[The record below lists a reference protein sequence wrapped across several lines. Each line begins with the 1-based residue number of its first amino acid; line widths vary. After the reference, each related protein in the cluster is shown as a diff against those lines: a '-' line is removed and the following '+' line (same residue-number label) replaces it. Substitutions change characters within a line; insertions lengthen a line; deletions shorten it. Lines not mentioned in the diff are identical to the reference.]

1 MIAWPTGVAIHLAV
15 APVDFRKA
23 FDGLCIEIVEALERD
38 PLSGELFVFR
48 NRAADK
54 LKALY
59 WDGQGFVMIYKR
71 LEKGRFKWLHHVDG
85 DADGEVR
92 LSRSQW
98 QALFEGI
105 DWQRLETPQKCL
117 ATATR

>member
-1 MIAWPTGVAIHLAV
+1 MIGWPTDTAIHLAV

-23 FDGLCIEIVEALERD
+23 FDGLCTEIVEALGRD

-48 NRAADK
+48 NRAGDK

-71 LEKGRFKWLHHVDG
+71 LERGRFKWLYSVDG
-85 DADGEVR
+85 KIEEEIQ
-92 LSRSQW
+92 LSRSQL

-105 DWQRLETPQKCL
+105 DWRRLERPQRCL
-117 ATATR
+117 ATATH

>member
-1 MIAWPTGVAIHLAV
+1 MIGWPTGVAIHLAV

-23 FDGLCIEIVEALERD
+23 FDGLCIEIVEVLERD

-48 NRAADK
+48 NRAGDK

-71 LEKGRFKWLHHVDG
+71 LEKGRFKWPHHADG
-85 DADGEVR
+85 DAEEEVR
-92 LSRSQW
+92 LSRSQL

-105 DWQRLETPQKCL
+105 DWRRLEMPPRCL

>member
-1 MIAWPTGVAIHLAV
+1 MIGWPTGMAIHLAV

-23 FDGLCIEIVEALERD
+23 FDGLCIEIVEVLERD

-48 NRAADK
+48 NRAGDK

-71 LEKGRFKWLHHVDG
+71 LRVTPLIQPSCQPQQRFRGNLEKYVL
-85 DADGEVR
+85 
-92 LSRSQW
+92 LSHDTDQ
-98 QALFEGI
+98 G
-105 DWQRLETPQKCL
+105 
-117 ATATR
+117 

>member
-1 MIAWPTGVAIHLAV
+1 MIGWPTGMAIHLAV

-23 FDGLCIEIVEALERD
+23 FDGLCIEIVEVLERD

-48 NRAADK
+48 NRAGDK

-71 LEKGRFKWLHHVDG
+71 LEKGRFKWPHHAEG
-85 DADGEVR
+85 DTEEEFR
-92 LSRSQW
+92 LSRSQL

-105 DWQRLETPQKCL
+105 DWRRLEMPPRCL
-117 ATATR
+117 ATATG

>member
-23 FDGLCIEIVEALERD
+23 FDGLCVEIVEALERD

-48 NRAADK
+48 NRAGDK

-71 LEKGRFKWLHHVDG
+71 LEKGRFQWLHHVDG
-85 DADGEVR
+85 DGDGAVT
-92 LSRSQW
+92 LSRSQL

-105 DWQRLETPQKCL
+105 EWQRLERPQQCR